1 MLVQFKIK
9 NFLSI
14 KDEQVFSMVA
24 DSAIKEKDMDDT
36 NGVFDV
42 SDNLSLLKSAV
53 IYGANASGKSNF
65 IRTFFTYQAMI
76 VHSANLTEL
85 QEIGVIVPFLLNSK
99 TVDKPSVF
107 EAVFIYDTVQYRY
120 GFEVSKKGITEE
132 WLFVKAQRETQ
143 VFYRDKNGIEINPK
157 YKILIEIRDKKMLH
171 NKSLLVSK
179 GAVFNDEIST
189 NILKWANTIFAASGV
204 SSGAFNYDTTISML
218 QDPKGKTAVVELM
231 KLADFG
237 ITDLIV
243 EEKEGSSMGVT
254 FGLNA
259 AGSSIQ
265 PEVKH
270 EKTMLKEVKARRNVL
285 NEKGQIVGMANFVFL
300 QNESEGT
307 KQFFSLIGPFLQ
319 ALKNGSVMVVDEI
332 DIKLHP
338 LLSQRLVSL
347 FNSKETNPKG
357 AQLIFTTHDTNL
369 LDAHIFR
376 RDQVWFAEKDKY
388 GASTIYPLTDYKPRN
403 DMNLEKNYIA
413 GKFGAIPYLGDF
425 DLLIKEVLTHKRA
438 KK

>member
-24 DSAIKEKDMDDT
+24 ESAIKEKDMDDT

-65 IRTFFTYQAMI
+65 IRTFLTYQAMI

-85 QEIGVIVPFLLNSK
+85 QDITAIIPFNLNSK
-99 TVDKPSVF
+99 TLDKPSLF
-107 EAVFIYDTVQYRY
+107 EAVFIYDAVQYRY

-189 NILKWANTIFAASGV
+189 NILKWANTIFALSG
-204 SSGAFNYDTTISML
+204 GAFNYDVTINML
-218 QDPKGKTAVVELM
+218 QDAKGKSAVIELM

-237 ITDLIV
+237 ITDLEV
-243 EEKEGSSMGVT
+243 EEKEGQTMGIN
-254 FGLNA
+254 FGFLAQGNKT
-259 AGSSIQ
+259 Q
-265 PEVKH
+265 PEIIH
-270 EKTMLKEVKARRNVL
+270 EKTMLKEVKSKRNIL
-285 NEKGQIVGMANFVFL
+285 NDKGEVVSSVSFPFL

-347 FNSKETNPKG
+347 FNSKVTNPKG